1 MSAVSSQSSPD
12 PRENPLAAQLALRH
26 AEAVKSIEQ
35 ALDGW
40 FSVFGFTGTDCRT
53 YEAATDD
60 ACHVVKLSPEYLN
73 AEIDLR
79 GDVPEQVL
87 AALTNDVDDGNGR
100 YLLVEE
106 WEVRVDGSPLVLTA
120 AMGKLAPRDFV
131 ELETFDEE
139 IKIDERI
146 INDTRGNPPE
156 DKPFSPPKK
165 SKKAPR

>member
-87 AALTNDVDDGNGR
+87 AALND
-100 YLLVEE
+100 L
-106 WEVRVDGSPLVLTA
+106 
-120 AMGKLAPRDFV
+120 RDY
-131 ELETFDEE
+131 
-139 IKIDERI
+139 IDEAEESFREALAI
-146 INDTRGNPPE
+146 GQVDLRPIRGYVVTV
-156 DKPFSPPKK
+156 D
-165 SKKAPR
+165 